1 MPILS
6 NWKLTF
12 DPAGTPRVLLDFGQK
27 MVQELRWPVRRGLEV
42 VDIAEAAAPFLRV
55 TGNAVVAL
63 SFEVFADEAT
73 DALSRRAL
81 LEGLI
86 AVAALGKRPLRVE
99 IAGISGTYWQFAN
112 AAISEHEP
120 ARHLTAP
127 TARASLKYNIQAT
140 GLTRVGP

>member
-81 LEGLI
+81 
-86 AVAALGKRPLRVE
+86 
-99 IAGISGTYWQFAN
+99 
-112 AAISEHEP
+112 
-120 ARHLTAP
+120 
-127 TARASLKYNIQAT
+127 RASHNGVKLLLVVVGSILLPTICQANCA
-140 GLTRVGP
+140 GFRHDDLSC